1 MQKGNITCVSEKA
14 LKRADVVILAHDVY
28 KNDIRDPSGASRLY
42 KWTSTRVCVSRCHL
56 PRHVD
61 GMNFRGKPRAAPG
74 RSMIDAIKS
83 VVRRTNSRGIVL
95 TALESVIGYYTR
107 LGFRAVRS
115 RKRMRQIDCPGY
127 RTENDQDRNIYND
140 ITAEGDTTFM
150 RWCARRAG
158 FKFTQA
164 DAKGLERTSLFPR
177 QVSRVVLLNF
187 EPKKRP
193 FIRKILREY
202 VEV

>member
-1 MQKGNITCVSEKA
+1 MNNSYRDGIEIVYRSDNRRLFDLKREEIARASVLCKKEISPVYLKKA

-28 KNDIRDPSGASRLY
+28 KNDIRGSLRGFATLQMDKYPGFVYLDVICRG
-42 KWTSTRVCVSRCHL
+42 TST
-56 PRHVD
+56 

-83 VVRRTNSRGIVL
+83 VARRTNSQGIVL

-158 FKFTQA
+158 
-164 DAKGLERTSLFPR
+164 
-177 QVSRVVLLNF
+177 V
-187 EPKKRP
+187 
-193 FIRKILREY
+193 
-202 VEV
+202 